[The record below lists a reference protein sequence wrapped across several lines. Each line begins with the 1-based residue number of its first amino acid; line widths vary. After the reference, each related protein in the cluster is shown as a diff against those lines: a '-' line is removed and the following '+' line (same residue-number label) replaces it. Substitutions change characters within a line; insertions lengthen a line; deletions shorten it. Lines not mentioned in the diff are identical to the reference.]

1 LCVFCGASSGSRSVY
16 SDAAKALG
24 DELIRREVGLVYG
37 GGSVGLMGI
46 VSNAVHTQGGKVLGV
61 IPEELAPREVSGES
75 PGEVILTSSMHARKA
90 LMFENSDGFI
100 GLPGGLGTL
109 EELFEVITWQQLGY
123 HEKPIGLLNIEG
135 FYDSLLGFLDH
146 LVREGFVRESAR
158 RIVLV
163 ASTPAEL
170 IDQMEG
176 YKAPESLISMAR
188 KESKGQAL

>member
-1 LCVFCGASSGSRSVY
+1 
-16 SDAAKALG
+16 
-24 DELIRREVGLVYG
+24 VYG
-37 GGSVGLMGI
+37 GCVTARWY
-46 VSNAVHTQGGKVLGV
+46 VVVAVWSCT
-61 IPEELAPREVSGES
+61 A
-75 PGEVILTSSMHARKA
+75 
-90 LMFENSDGFI
+90 
-100 GLPGGLGTL
+100 
-109 EELFEVITWQQLGY
+109 
-123 HEKPIGLLNIEG
+123 GLLNIEG